1 MRPVA
6 TSSVGAWWAI
16 FSARWP
22 AGRLRRRSQRL
33 IHFCGQDAS
42 STRSSTPPMS
52 TTTALIVIRSGAGP
66 RVAWAHDAGD
76 RSGGAQLVAGV
87 PLRRNDA
94 QDLVLVRRA
103 EKTPRL
109 TDDLLQ
115 LLARSVR
122 ELSREAIGDLLD
134 GRDCLH
140 DRFFG
145 RFRGSG
151 SADRSSYP
159 GSLPDRGSGVTS

>member
-1 MRPVA
+1 MMPEA
-6 TSSVGAWWAI
+6 
-16 FSARWP
+16 FSRAEQ
-22 AGRLRRRSQRL
+22 G
-33 IHFCGQDAS
+33 
-42 STRSSTPPMS
+42 
-52 TTTALIVIRSGAGP
+52 
-66 RVAWAHDAGD
+66 
-76 RSGGAQLVAGV
+76 SGGAQLVAGV
-87 PLRRNDA
+87 PLRRDDA

-109 TDDLLQ
+109 TDDLFQ

-159 GSLPDRGSGVTS
+159 GSLPDRGSSASLLERAPPRLVVAVPGHRVGKALLERHLRLVAELGSGLFVGQRGGAGVG